1 LKGHGFSRAVKTS
14 EVRALASAGWFLKAE
29 SEFLRTEMIRV
40 RSLRRGWRIDQ
51 SSPMKKLTFSA
62 DDDIVRKARLI
73 ARARHTTLNSAFR
86 VWLTQFATSDES
98 TMSFDCLMEKLRY
111 VNAGQHFTRD
121 ELNRR

>member
-1 LKGHGFSRAVKTS
+1 
-14 EVRALASAGWFLKAE
+14 
-29 SEFLRTEMIRV
+29 
-40 RSLRRGWRIDQ
+40 
-51 SSPMKKLTFSA
+51 MKKLTFSA